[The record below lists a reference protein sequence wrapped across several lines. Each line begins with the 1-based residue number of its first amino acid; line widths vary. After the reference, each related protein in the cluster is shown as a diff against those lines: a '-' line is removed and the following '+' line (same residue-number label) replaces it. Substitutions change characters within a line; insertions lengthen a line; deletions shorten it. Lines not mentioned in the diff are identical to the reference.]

1 MTTLDEILS
10 PITPAEFFA
19 EYHDR
24 KPLYVP
30 AGADGSPVRRPL
42 DWAGF
47 NALLDQMSIWD
58 DTHLRLYKDVTL
70 VPAADYCNLTPR
82 RDGQFVLRPSPAKV
96 QVCLADGASLVANGV
111 QYLTPRTSR
120 IADLLSRRFAAMIEA
135 NLYCSFHGVRALG
148 THYDDHHV
156 WAFHLEGEK
165 VWRVYEN
172 RSDTPH
178 VFPPDSP
185 EARRWVEATRG
196 PVMHEIRM
204 KPGDLLYLPRGW
216 YHDALADGGASLHIT
231 WSVTPLDG
239 RAVFNVLAQTF
250 NQDASLRSYLP
261 PAHLDGGAPL
271 SDRLGAIARQLADHV
286 TSPAMLEEIAA
297 AQARLSPRIA
307 PYTLPEVAALTF
319 YRPTGL
325 HYPIPPGPI
334 AAPLRWL
341 FAQRACAIED
351 LLAEFEGHDPDQ
363 LREAVAAAVRA
374 GALAPVQ

>member
-1 MTTLDEILS
+1 MTTLDEILA
-10 PITPAEFFA
+10 PITLEAFLSD
-19 EYHDR
+19 YHDR
-24 KPLYVP
+24 KPLHIP
-30 AGADGSPVRRPL
+30 AATDGSPARRLL
-42 DWAGF
+42 DWDGF
-47 NALLDQMSIWD
+47 NALLDQTSNWD
-58 DTHLRLYKDVTL
+58 DTHLRLYKDVTAI
-70 VPAADYCNLTPR
+70 PAADYCNRVPQ

-120 IADLLSRRFAAMIEA
+120 VADLLSRRFAAMVQA
-135 NLYCSFHGVRALG
+135 NVYCSFHGVRAFG

-165 VWRVYEN
+165 VWRVYQN
-172 RSDTPH
+172 RADNPH

-216 YHDALADGGASLHIT
+216 YHDALADGGASLHLT

-239 RAVFNVLAQTF
+239 RAVFNALAQTF
-250 NQDASLRSYLP
+250 TQDADLRAFLP

-271 SDRLGAIARQLADHV
+271 TDRLAHIARRLADHV
-286 TSPAMLEEIAA
+286 NSPAMRDEIAL

-307 PYTLPEVAALTF
+307 PYALPDRPALTF

-325 HYPIPPGPI
+325 HYDIPPGPM
-334 AAPLRWL
+334 AAPLRWFL
-341 FAQRACAIED
+341 AQPACAIED
-351 LLAEFEGHDPDQ
+351 LLAEFEGLDPDQ
-363 LREAVAAAVRA
+363 LRAAIDAAVRA
-374 GALAPVQ
+374 GALALVK